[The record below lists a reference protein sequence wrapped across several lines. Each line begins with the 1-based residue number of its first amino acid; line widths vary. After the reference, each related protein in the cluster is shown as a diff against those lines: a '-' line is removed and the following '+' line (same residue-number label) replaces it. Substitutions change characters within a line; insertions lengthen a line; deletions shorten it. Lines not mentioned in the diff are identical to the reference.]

1 MENKSPLV
9 SVVIITYNSAKTVL
23 ETLDS
28 VYNQT
33 YKNIELIVSDDC
45 SSDDTVS
52 LCQEWLAKH
61 SERFVFSSLVTSN
74 TNTGVAPNL
83 NRGILK
89 SSGVWIKS
97 LAGDDRLKDNCIE
110 AFVSFVEKEKCEFCI
125 CRLALFSEDGDVSQ
139 EEKNTYDRCYKSIK
153 GNSKE
158 QLKSICI
165 KYTFPGPGFFYSR
178 KIYDSIG
185 GFDEMYPFWEEFP
198 FVYNLLNRG
207 VCAYALDLDLVEYR
221 VSGSSLCRSD
231 GKISKGAALY
241 FNDYRNVFYDIRVRC
256 LLKYLKLFDLMEQ
269 FILIERRHACLT
281 NDEVKLFVLKILSL
295 FSFNHWV
302 GRIERF
308 LS

>member
-1 MENKSPLV
+1 MENSSPLV

-61 SERFVFSSLVTSN
+61 SDRFVSSSLVTSN

-89 SSGVWIKS
+89 SSGSWIKS

-110 AFVSFVEKEKCEFCI
+110 SFVSFVKKEKCEFCI
-125 CRLALFSEDGDVSQ
+125 CRLALFTEVGVVSE
-139 EEKNTYDRCYKSIK
+139 EEKVTYNKYYDTIV
-153 GNSKE
+153 GDSKE
-158 QLKSICI
+158 QLKRICV

-185 GFDEMYPFWEEFP
+185 GFDEKYPFWEEFP

-207 VCAYALDLDLVEYR
+207 ICAYALDGDLVEYR

-256 LLKYLKLFDLMEQ
+256 LLKYLKLFDLIEQ
-269 FILIERRHACLT
+269 FIEIEKRHACLT
-281 NDEVKLFVLKILSL
+281 NNDVKLFVLKILSL
-295 FSFNHWV
+295 FSLNHWV
-302 GRIERF
+302 ERIKRF
-308 LS
+308 V